1 METRLTTKEV
11 ARLYSKD
18 ERTIQRWAK
27 SNKLKADCV
36 YNQFNSPEY
45 VFSVDDLD
53 KPIQEKYFAQVKA
66 SLPKPAIAASKKDKP
81 FDHYT
86 DDERQEIMWWEKT
99 LKALLVSTKHQ
110 IFYGCQRRPTGLSQT
125 APGTRFIVK

>member
-1 METRLTTKEV
+1 MEPRLTTREV
-11 ARLYSKD
+11 AKLYNKD

-45 VFSVDDLD
+45 VFSVEDLD

-66 SLPKPAIAASKKDKP
+66 SLPKTAKSISKKGKA
-81 FDHYT
+81 FDHYS
-86 DDERQEIMWWEKT
+86 DSERQEIMWWEKT
-99 LKALLVSTKHQ
+99 LKEWQNYRDPVSYTHL
-110 IFYGCQRRPTGLSQT
+110 RAHET
-125 APGTRFIVK
+125 A